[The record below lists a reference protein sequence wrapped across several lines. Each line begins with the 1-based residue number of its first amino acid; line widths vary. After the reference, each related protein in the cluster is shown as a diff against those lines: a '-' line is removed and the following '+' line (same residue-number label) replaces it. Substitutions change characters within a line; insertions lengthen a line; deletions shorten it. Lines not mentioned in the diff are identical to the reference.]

1 MPVYKRGYEYKC
13 PAKIFGFS
21 PGKYRDII
29 LDLIINDAC

>member
-1 MPVYKRGYEYKC
+1 MPVCKKGYEYKC
-13 PAKIFGFS
+13 PANIFGFS